1 MTSFVIHAKRYALA
15 LLLAVLVVVPFV
27 DASICSSEEQAHQDV
42 AGAGDGPSDKSHP
55 ACGHGHCHH
64 SSTFVASNG
73 FTSADAALNED
84 GHTFYEQPVTS
95 HTPERLIRPPRA

>member
-1 MTSFVIHAKRYALA
+1 MTSFVIAKRYALA

-42 AGAGDGPSDKSHP
+42 AGAGDGHSDRITP
-55 ACGHGHCHH
+55 CTCDHGHCHH

-73 FTSADAALNED
+73 FTSADTALNED

-95 HTPERLIRPPRA
+95 HTPERLIRPPKA